1 MRKMFL
7 KCLCLLLALMYLSP
21 VSAEELR
28 ISGISDAHDAYQLFT
43 GDHPD
48 MTVIAELSRYRSD
61 TQLVN
66 AFLSRE
72 FVYDVFSMNTAS
84 FHVEQ
89 LFAKGYCADLSS
101 SDVIRQAVFEMHPS
115 IQKLVMFD
123 DAIYGLPYS
132 AYISFLCYDK
142 DIWDYAGLSEE
153 DVPDS
158 FPALLDFLENWLNRV
173 EDDPDNDIG
182 VYGLFDESMYSEA
195 SYTNLLTTWLV
206 NEHIMQCSFANEP
219 LRFDTPDFLLLLSR
233 CKGIGRRLYDA
244 DPTFSCEYALFT
256 TSSFMTDIEQV
267 VSLRLN
273 EQQPELIRASL
284 SLFLI
289 YAGSEH
295 KERALE
301 FIEDCLQVMEDHH
314 RAFLFSEATPV
325 ENEDY
330 EGSVAF
336 WQGKVDAAKMN
347 LETVSDADR
356 RDAEIELERLETILA
371 AVSHPENR
379 YLILPEQLASYQA
392 YGNALFFQPPSVFSA
407 ETEEGQNVRSL
418 ISQFSFGQLPADML
432 AKRMNELA
440 IMLENEQQ

>member
-1 MRKMFL
+1 MRKIFL

-21 VSAEELR
+21 VFAEELR

-48 MTVIAELSRYRSD
+48 MTVIAELSRYRSN

-66 AFLSRE
+66 AFLSGE
-72 FVYDVFSMNTAS
+72 FIYDVFTMYTGS
-84 FHVEQ
+84 FHVQQ
-89 LFAKGYCADLSS
+89 LFDKGYCADLSS
-101 SDVIRQAVFEMHPS
+101 SDVIRQAVSEMHPS
-115 IQKLVMFD
+115 IQKLVMSD
-123 DAIYGLPYS
+123 NAIYGLP
-132 AYISFLCYDK
+132 AHGNISFLCYDR
-142 DIWDYAGLSEE
+142 DVWDYAGLSED

-182 VYGLFDESMYSEA
+182 VYGLFDEGMYSEA

-219 LRFDTPDFLLLLSR
+219 LHFDTPDFLLLLPR
-233 CKGIGRRLYDA
+233 CAEIGRRLYDA
-244 DPTFSCEYALFT
+244 DPTFACEYALFT

-273 EQQPELIRASL
+273 EQQPALIKASL

-289 YAGSEH
+289 YAGSQR
-295 KERALE
+295 KEQSLE
-301 FIEDCLQVMEDHH
+301 FIEDCLQVMDDND
-314 RAFLFSEATPV
+314 RAFLFLEATPV

-330 EGSVAF
+330 EGNVAF
-336 WQGKVDAAKMN
+336 WQGKVDAARMN
-347 LETVSDADR
+347 LDTVSDADR
-356 RDAEIELERLETILA
+356 RDAEIELERLETVLA
-371 AVSHPENR
+371 AVSDPENR

-432 AKRMNELA
+432 AKRLNELA
-440 IMLENEQQ
+440 IMLEREQQ